1 MHRNAATM
9 LPPAGALAASPSAAA
24 ELFARA
30 SALLPTMAREAGGPG
45 YRVFWLGDGALQ
57 WADVLGD
64 GHGHLVVGRHSSA
77 DVELRGDESIALRH
91 LVLRAG
97 AAAKGVP
104 ELQVLDLRANLPV
117 FVDASDEP
125 QRSFVAEGP
134 MLARVGTHA
143 ICALPV
149 ATCAPPK
156 VPTTEHEASAPASSP
171 PARQDAERRRR
182 VVREPQASYVASAA
196 GSHTTSLR
204 PAPPTTE
211 IHELQPSAGPPWV
224 HLVVRSPN
232 GDVEHQLDRDALRG
246 LVLVGRYAR
255 CQAGHAGLLLGD
267 VSRVHVG
274 LIAQGDAVEV
284 IDLASTN
291 GIWVDRSRVRRG
303 LIEDRGEVALGRRGC
318 RIEVRVLT
326 G

>member
-104 ELQVLDLRANLPV
+104 ELQVLDLR
-117 FVDASDEP
+117 
-125 QRSFVAEGP
+125 G
-134 MLARVGTHA
+134 GA
-143 ICALPV
+143 IVRAF
-149 ATCAPPK
+149 
-156 VPTTEHEASAPASSP
+156 
-171 PARQDAERRRR
+171 RIRRRR
-182 VVREPQASYVASAA
+182 GRIRPRRCGIAS
-196 GSHTTSLR
+196 
-204 PAPPTTE
+204 
-211 IHELQPSAGPPWV
+211 
-224 HLVVRSPN
+224 
-232 GDVEHQLDRDALRG
+232 
-246 LVLVGRYAR
+246 
-255 CQAGHAGLLLGD
+255 
-267 VSRVHVG
+267 
-274 LIAQGDAVEV
+274 
-284 IDLASTN
+284 
-291 GIWVDRSRVRRG
+291 
-303 LIEDRGEVALGRRGC
+303 
-318 RIEVRVLT
+318 
-326 G
+326 